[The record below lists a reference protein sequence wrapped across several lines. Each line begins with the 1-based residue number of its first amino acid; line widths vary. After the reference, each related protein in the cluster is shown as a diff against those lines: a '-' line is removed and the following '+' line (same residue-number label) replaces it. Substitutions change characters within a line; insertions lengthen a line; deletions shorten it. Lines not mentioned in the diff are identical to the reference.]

1 MARVFKYAFL
11 ALSLSFANLAMALDG
26 PAAAAFVVTKYETTL
41 TPDIV
46 GKSVSGVTTI
56 ELELINPV
64 KSGTRSTTVVTFPQ
78 NGLLIESASF
88 HGKSIDFKTDAGKIV
103 VDVPLRMTAA
113 PQRLSF
119 RYRAITG
126 VGLNFGSNY
135 VYSAFSTCHWMICLE
150 GSGDRA
156 TLRLEIIAPKALS
169 VVASGNLVAIKS
181 MQGDQRRHI
190 WVQSQPYSPY
200 LFGFAMGKF
209 AEAVIETPTTQLR
222 LLGIDETPGSLRK
235 KFQDTARMLKFLES
249 KAGVKLPH
257 STYTQ
262 VLVPGSAAQE
272 ASTFSLIG
280 KAQLDPILDDPQE
293 DWVIVH
299 ELAHQWWGN
308 LITCRDWSHF
318 WLNEGLVVFMVAAY
332 KEERWGAAAYQH
344 EIDLSRKRS
353 TVAKEANFDVPLA
366 FAGEY
371 PSLRIKRAITYNK
384 AALFLDALR
393 KNLGDDIFW
402 RGVRDYTK
410 MNFGKTVTSR
420 DFQIAMER
428 ASGKDLSPLFNE
440 WVY

>member
-1 MARVFKYAFL
+1 MVRVFRSVFL
-11 ALSLSFANLAMALDG
+11 TLSFSFATPAMALDG
-26 PAAAAFVVTKYETTL
+26 PAAAAFAVTKYETTL

-46 GKSVSGVTTI
+46 GKSVSGVTRI
-56 ELELINPV
+56 ELELVNPV
-64 KSGTRSTTVVTFPQ
+64 KSGARSTTAVTFPQ

-88 HGKSIDFKTDAGKIV
+88 QGKAIDFKTDAGKIV

-119 RYRAITG
+119 RYRATTG
-126 VGLNFGSNY
+126 VGLNFGTNY

-156 TLRLEIIAPKALS
+156 VLRLEIIAPEKLS
-169 VVASGNLVAIKS
+169 VIASGNLVGIAKLK
-181 MQGDQRRHI
+181 GNQRRHV
-190 WVQSQPYSPY
+190 WSQARPYSPY
-200 LFGFAMGKF
+200 LFGFAVGEF
-209 AEAVIETPTTQLR
+209 AEALIETPTTQLR
-222 LLGIDETPGSLRK
+222 LLGIDETSGSLRK
-235 KFQDTARMLKFLES
+235 KFHDTARMLKFLES

-257 STYTQ
+257 SIYTQ

-280 KAQLDPILDDPQE
+280 KTQLNPILDDPQE

-344 EIDLSRKRS
+344 EIDLAVKRFA
-353 TVAKEANFDVPLA
+353 VAKDANFDVPLA
-366 FAGEY
+366 FDGEY
-371 PSLRIKRAITYNK
+371 PSLRVKRAITYSK
-384 AALFLDALR
+384 GAVFLDTLR
-393 KNLGDDIFW
+393 KGLGDDIFW
-402 RGVRDYTK
+402 RGIRDYTK
-410 MNFGKTVTSR
+410 ANFGKTVTSR

-428 ASGKDLSPLFNE
+428 ASGKDLSPLFAE